1 MAQDTSSEIN
11 SKLVEYFIEVLF
23 NENAAIDRIQSRKEE
38 YSTFHVGVDST
49 FRGGVESKTTRRSMS
64 YTWRGYTPKLWNAA
78 KRYSSR
84 KRIQRKT
91 E

>member
-11 SKLVEYFIEVLF
+11 SKLVEYFIEELF

-49 FRGGVESKTTRRSMS
+49 FHASVENKTTQRSMS

-78 KRYSSR
+78 KR
-84 KRIQRKT
+84 
-91 E
+91 